1 MTVRKELSQQYCY
14 MALPVIIFFGYIIA
28 FIYRLPY
35 LIIFFIFGI
44 MPKLDEWLS
53 HDWVNPERKE
63 IIELEKM
70 QGFRAMLYITLLLD
84 WAAIMIA
91 SKKLSDLPWYDLL
104 PLLLLFSLLASM
116 SFLIAHELIHKD
128 NAADKFFG
136 KWEFT

>member
-14 MALPVIIFFGYIIA
+14 LALPVIIFFGYTIA

-35 LIIFFIFGI
+35 LVIFFIFGI

-53 HDWVNPERKE
+53 HDWVNPEREE

-104 PLLLLFSLLASM
+104 PLLAIVLLACLNE
-116 SFLIAHELIHKD
+116 FLDSSRTHSQ
-128 NAADKFFG
+128 G
-136 KWEFT
+136 